1 MIENESIKL
10 YESFEEMSLRT
21 NLLRGIYG
29 YGFEKPSHI
38 QKQAIVPMSSG
49 RDIIAQAQSGT
60 GKTGT
65 FIIAT
70 LNQIDFDLNKPQ
82 AIILSP
88 TKELCNQTADIIR
101 DIGSRLQVN
110 VMLAVGGSPVED
122 DIKRLKQGVHIVIGT
137 VGRIVDL
144 IKRKALKAE
153 TVSILVLDEADEM
166 IFSFVDEIK
175 FIVSN
180 ISLDSQIALFSATV
194 PDFILEVSSLFMR
207 DPIKILVN
215 KEDLTLDG
223 VEQYYIDVHHDDN
236 KFSTLMDIYD
246 SISISQCVIFCNSKE
261 KVDIL
266 KLKLEQSQFTV
277 SAIHS
282 DLSTK
287 ERFEVLREFRGG
299 KSKVLL
305 STDLIA
311 RGIDIQQV
319 YMVINWD
326 LPKSVNTYLHRIG
339 RSGRF
344 GRKGIAINFLT
355 KGSWKKMKE
364 IENHY
369 TMKVSELPANI
380 VNKIL

>member
-344 GRKGIAINFLT
+344 GRKGIAINLLT